1 MLKRRKKIALNVPN
15 LSFFFLW
22 QTLVRLSCKN
32 GTVSMNEY
40 ICTNRFNLDSKK
52 IGQNKQGLNIQAG
65 IFATPFDHGTAI
77 S

>member
-1 MLKRRKKIALNVPN
+1 MLKRRKKLLLTCQI
-15 LSFFFLW
+15 FHFFLW